1 MATALVN
8 GRVLQV
14 DGFVSGLAVVL
25 EGARIAAV
33 VPEREARGSARV
45 DLGGG
50 LLLPGFIDVQVNGG
64 GGVLFNDSRDVD
76 TIRRIGA
83 AHRQFGTTG
92 FLPTLISDDLR
103 VVEEAMRAADAA
115 IQARVPGVLGIHV
128 EGPFLNETR
137 KGVHDASWF
146 RELDQGGI
154 RLLTSLRHG
163 RTLVTLAPEMTT
175 PGFIDELAAA
185 GVIVCAGHTDA
196 SYEETREALKHGLAG
211 FTHLFNAMSQL
222 TSRRPGAVGAA
233 LEDQESWCGI
243 IVDGQHVDPA
253 VLRIALRCKRRD
265 RFMLVTDAMPSVGTS
280 QKQFILQGREIVGRR
295 CGLRGCRREP
305 RRLAHGHGGR
315 GQKRRADAGGRL
327 AGGSAHGQR
336 PSSGIPRAG
345 RRGGPHRAGPARQ
358 PRACRRPA
366 RRARDL
372 DRRRGQRP
380 AQPLT
385 SGRASTNS
393 AMRRRVRSSGRRPLP
408 PPRLSAMWRALL
420 VAGVTTVTAG

>member
-8 GRVLQV
+8 GRVLQD
-14 DGFVSGLAVVL
+14 DGFVGGLAVVL
-25 EGARIAAV
+25 ESARIAAV
-33 VPEREARGSARV
+33 IPEREARGSALV

-64 GGVLFNDSRDVD
+64 GGALFNDSRDVD

-83 AHRQFGTTG
+83 AHRNFGTTG
-92 FLPTLISDDLR
+92 FLPTLISDDLQ
-103 VVEEAMRAADAA
+103 VVEEAMRAAGAA
-115 IQARVPGVLGIHV
+115 IEARVPGVLGIHV

-146 RELDQGGI
+146 RELDEGGI
-154 RLLTSLRHG
+154 RLLTSLPTG

-175 PGFIDELAAA
+175 PGFIDKLAAA

-280 QKQFILQGREIVGRR
+280 RKQFTLQGREITVSGAACVDSDGNLAGSHMDMAGAVRNAVQMLGVSLPEAVRMASAHPADFLGLGGEMGRIAP
-295 CGLRGCRREP
+295 GLRANLVLADDQLAVRETWID
-305 RRLAHGHGGR
+305 GE
-315 GQKRRADAGGRL
+315 DGGRL
-327 AGGSAHGQR
+327 SR
-336 PSSGIPRAG
+336 
-345 RRGGPHRAGPARQ
+345 
-358 PRACRRPA
+358 
-366 RRARDL
+366 
-372 DRRRGQRP
+372 
-380 AQPLT
+380 
-385 SGRASTNS
+385 
-393 AMRRRVRSSGRRPLP
+393 
-408 PPRLSAMWRALL
+408 
-420 VAGVTTVTAG
+420 